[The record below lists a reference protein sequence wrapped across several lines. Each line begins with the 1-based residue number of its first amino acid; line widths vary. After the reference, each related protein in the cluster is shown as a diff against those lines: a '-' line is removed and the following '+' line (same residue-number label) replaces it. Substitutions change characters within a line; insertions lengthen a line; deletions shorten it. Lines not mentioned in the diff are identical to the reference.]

1 MLMIAVPCKNSRGL
15 NSEIEEHF
23 GRAKFFA
30 LVEVEGDK
38 IKGVD
43 FLEAPAEHSPGEL
56 PEMLRKRGVEVVLA
70 YGMGPR
76 AIQFFESYGIR
87 VVTGA
92 KGEVGEVVEKFV
104 KEELEIEKDWM
115 LKGGFKRHEHQI

>member
-1 MLMIAVPCKNSRGL
+1 
-15 NSEIEEHF
+15 
-23 GRAKFFA
+23 
-30 LVEVEGDK
+30 
-38 IKGVD
+38 
-43 FLEAPAEHSPGEL
+43 
-56 PEMLRKRGVEVVLA
+56 MLRKRGVEVVLA

-104 KEELEIEKDWM
+104 KGELEIEKDWM
-115 LKGGFKRHEHQI
+115 LKGGFKRHEH